1 MTFTKKLATFAAVC
15 GVTLSVA
22 ASAAFA
28 TVINIDISKVSQRMT
43 VRVDGERKYVW
54 PVSTGAAG
62 YDTPSGTYHPFRMEK
77 EHFSKEWD
85 DAPMPYSMFF
95 TGQGHAIHG
104 SYHVKSL
111 GRKASHGCV
120 RLEPKNA
127 AILFAM
133 VQKAGMQNTT
143 IKLSGGLFDGGS
155 LGDSFNSFDKGVTD
169 TAKKLKRKIDGQ
181 HKKRFFLFGG
191 SNG

>member
-1 MTFTKKLATFAAVC
+1 MTFVGKFVGSAALGLVGLA
-15 GVTLSVA
+15 VA
-22 ASAAFA
+22 ASAALA
-28 TVINIDISKVSQRMT
+28 TTINIDISKVSQKMT

-54 PVSTGAAG
+54 PVSTGVSG
-62 YDTPSGTYHPFRMEK
+62 YDTPSGKYRPFRMEK

-95 TGQGHAIHG
+95 TARGHAIHG

-127 AILFAM
+127 AILFSM
-133 VQKAGMQNTT
+133 VQKAGLQNTT
-143 IKLSGGLFDGGS
+143 IKLSGGLFDGGF
-155 LGDSFNSFDKGVTD
+155 GDSFNKFDDDVSKS
-169 TAKKLKRKIDGQ
+169 AKKLKRKIDKAS
-181 HKKRFFLFGG
+181 KKRFSLFGG
-191 SNG
+191 DKS